1 MHTNDTRN
9 TSSSEKAVSSK
20 EVDASRHE
28 LEEAIMRV
36 WRNVLNIEQI
46 DVQNTFFEL
55 GGDSVTLIQM
65 IVELNAEGV
74 GIDLQ
79 QLLKDWKNVSL
90 TVMGLAEL
98 ASMTEQQLLT
108 EIDQLSDEQ
117 IDVFLATFHD
127 EARGG

>member
-1 MHTNDTRN
+1 
-9 TSSSEKAVSSK
+9 
-20 EVDASRHE
+20 
-28 LEEAIMRV
+28 MRV